1 MKPLPDTSDW
11 QPKIDRRA
19 ALSNTRLQTC
29 RSIEARIRAESDIEK
44 SFNINNFDAGPG
56 IEDIVRGQ
64 FRILLPDRY
73 AVTPGVVIEGNGDN
87 CGECDLIVA
96 NRFWESLLKYGATNE
111 SRRVH
116 IPVEAVYT
124 VIEVKQTLTEDSLDD
139 AMKKLVMYKRLERD
153 RSEYGRLIENHVI
166 SAFDRADASLNYR
179 FDAIVGVGCEEGTE
193 LELVRRFF
201 KINEALDATHRV
213 NALVILGSGYA
224 RYLDESSDGAIRDHL
239 YPESTMEYLNGFP
252 PARVIPSWTP
262 TNQDSLYH
270 FYSDLSH
277 HLTLTVLS
285 FKWQKGRYGKDAKI
299 RGDVYEVELE
309 RQSIRQFMLPISD
322 PNRERRTRGN

>member
-1 MKPLPDTSDW
+1 MRLKPLPNTSDW
-11 QPKIDRRA
+11 QPKSNKRA

-29 RSIEARIRAESDIEK
+29 RSVEARIRAESDIEK
-44 SFNINNFDAGPG
+44 NFNINNFDAGPG
-56 IEDIVRGQ
+56 IEDIVRDQ

-73 AVTPGVVIEGNGDN
+73 AITPGVVIDSSGDH
-87 CGECDLIVA
+87 CGECDLIIA
-96 NRFWESLLKYGATNE
+96 NRFWGSLLKYGATNE

-124 VIEVKQTLTEDSLDD
+124 VIEVKQTLTEDSLDE

-166 SAFDRADASLNYR
+166 TDFDRPDASLNYR
-179 FDAIVGVGCEEGTE
+179 FDAILGVGCEEGTE

-201 KINEALDATHRV
+201 RINGELAAAHRV

-224 RYLDESSDGAIRDHL
+224 RYLDESSDGDIRDHL
-239 YPESTMEYLNGFP
+239 YPESNMEYLNGFP
-252 PARVIPSWTP
+252 PAKVMPSWSP
-262 TNQDSLYH
+262 SNQDSLNF
-270 FYSDLSH
+270 FYADLLH

-285 FKWQKGRYGKDAKI
+285 FKWHKGRYAKDAKL
-299 RGDVYEVELE
+299 RGDVYEVMDL
-309 RQSIRQFMLPISD
+309 
-322 PNRERRTRGN
+322 